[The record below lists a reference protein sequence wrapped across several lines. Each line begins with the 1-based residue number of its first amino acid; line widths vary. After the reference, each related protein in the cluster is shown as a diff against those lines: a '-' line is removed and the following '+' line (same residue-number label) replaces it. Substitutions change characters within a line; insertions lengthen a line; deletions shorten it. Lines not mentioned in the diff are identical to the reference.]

1 MTFNI
6 REEEWKAL
14 RSECKNHVDE
24 TRRIEKLTVGAA
36 GAVYAW
42 LITHTTEI
50 ASFGWYVWIV
60 PMLFS
65 VLGALRS
72 WALGKEIQITA
83 EYLLLLENE
92 FTDECKTGLGWEKF
106 FAPRRGDLYSAVV
119 VFWVVFISVTI
130 LVPFVVLIKQ
140 LCQCST

>member
-14 RSECKNHVDE
+14 RNECKNHVDE

-42 LITHTTEI
+42 LATHPTQIE
-50 ASFGWYVWIV
+50 SFGWYVWIV

-72 WALGKEIQITA
+72 WALGKEIQVTA
-83 EYLLLLENE
+83 DYLLLLENK
-92 FTDECKTGLGWEKF
+92 FTDECKTELGWEKF
-106 FAPRRGDLYSAVV
+106 FAPRRGDLYRAVV
-119 VFWVVFISVTI
+119 VFWFVFISVTI
-130 LVPFVVLIKQ
+130 LVPLVVLIIENK
-140 LCQCST
+140 